1 MSAIGLS
8 SVKGRR
14 PALIAGATA
23 LILLGLLIAAPVALL
38 FMLEQDSIDASLQD
52 LADYQAE
59 AAKKPAVEAQLQE
72 ARQRASGVP
81 GLIAAGNAS
90 LAQAKMQSEMESVVG
105 QAGGQVRSAQILPAS
120 KTKGF
125 EIIAIQYDL
134 VLPTSRLRDLV
145 YAIEAHT
152 PYFFIDNAD
161 IVSSRD
167 VSSGDPAS
175 GDPSLELHW
184 VVRGYRWAGTR

>member
-1 MSAIGLS
+1 ML
-8 SVKGRR
+8 V
-14 PALIAGATA
+14 
-23 LILLGLLIAAPVALL
+23 LLGLVIAVPVVLL
-38 FMLEQDSIDASLQD
+38 FMMQQDTIGVSLSD
-52 LADYQAE
+52 LATYQAE
-59 AAKKPAVEAQLQE
+59 IAKKPAVEAQLQE
-72 ARQRASGVP
+72 ARQRVSGVP
-81 GLIAAGNAS
+81 GLIDAGNAS
-90 LAQAKMQSEMESVVG
+90 LAQAKMQSEIESIVG

-167 VSSGDPAS
+167 FGSGDPAS
-175 GDPSLELHW
+175 GDPALELHW
-184 VVRGYRWAGTR
+184 IVRGYRWAEPK